1 MTIYWGVS
9 FANEMEN
16 WGYTDFICV
25 WVYVDGPCLG
35 VILKLFKIW
44 LGYIFGVPK
53 L

>member
-1 MTIYWGVS
+1 MKWKTGDIQIIYV
-9 FANEMEN
+9 
-16 WGYTDFICV
+16 C
-25 WVYVDGPCLG
+25 VYVDGPCLG